1 MSLVLFQHTDD
12 WHEVSP
18 RWRELWQLQP
28 QGQVVMKVG
37 DLVLFEFEEFY
48 KGLVTET
55 GVGWV
60 DILFFDGDQNLY
72 YLEDIEGHWEVVSES
87 R

>member
-1 MSLVLFQHTDD
+1 
-12 WHEVSP
+12 
-18 RWRELWQLQP
+18 
-28 QGQVVMKVG
+28 MKVG

-60 DILFFDGDQNLY
+60 DILFSDGDRRLY
-72 YLEDIEGHWEVVSES
+72 YLEDIEDHWEVVSES

>member
-1 MSLVLFQHTDD
+1 
-12 WHEVSP
+12 
-18 RWRELWQLQP
+18 
-28 QGQVVMKVG
+28 MKVG

-60 DILFFDGDQNLY
+60 DILFFDGDQKLY
-72 YLEDIEGHWEVVSES
+72 YLEDIEGHWEVLNES
-87 R
+87 G